1 MKETVNKGVVQ
12 VSPPKYFEHLAN
24 VVLGVFT
31 GLVNVPLGRG
41 NYRASE
47 RSIGGGGGIT
57 GLVKVP

>member
-47 RSIGGGGGIT
+47 RSIGGGVLQG
-57 GLVKVP
+57 